1 MQGSYPEPRD
11 LKGGDPCT
19 GVRAVLL
26 LPLHPSGTGAAVVSS
41 TKARERGCPVPL
53 GLGRS

>member
-1 MQGSYPEPRD
+1 MQGSYPEQRD
-11 LKGGDPCT
+11 LKGGDPRT

-41 TKARERGCPVPL
+41 TKDRERGCTVPL
-53 GLGRS
+53 GLG